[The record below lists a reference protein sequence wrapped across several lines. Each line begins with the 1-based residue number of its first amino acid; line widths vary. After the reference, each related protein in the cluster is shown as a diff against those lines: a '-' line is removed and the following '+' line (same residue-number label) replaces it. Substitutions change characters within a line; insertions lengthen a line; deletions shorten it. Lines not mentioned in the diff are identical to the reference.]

1 MVNHGRSCGAQPIG
15 VGNGLYAVCG
25 FRSAIRHFLLAPAGS
40 YLNDW
45 DIR

>member
-1 MVNHGRSCGAQPIG
+1 MVNNVRSCDAELGS
-15 VGNGLYAVCG
+15 NGLGPVGG